1 MQITLSTTPSSES
14 WGKNAILSFNQDQA
28 VIHLKDDEKSNLVLV
43 QKAARKLRG
52 QGIKDVELVGDAW
65 ELENCWAFYQGFYTA
80 K

>member
-1 MQITLSTTPSSES
+1 MGQ
-14 WGKNAILSFNQDQA
+14 KCHLSFNQDQA

-52 QGIKDVELVGDAW
+52 QGIKDIELVGEAW

-80 K
+80 KQDYSN